1 MATVHDG
8 LVFPAVY
15 VDHCGCPFIFTGPG
29 VRFKGIRQP
38 QCPSFFFHVFFAAI
52 VKYNVVGM
60 RNFQQVLA
68 IQPLGPADQFPVQV
82 CIIQESTERHVR
94 VIGTLVFV
102 KAQGI
107 SFVFA
112 EQFPEHGVPVFFI
125 YMNIIICFCHRIW
138 GIPFVK
144 ILCLSTYIVAYGT
157 GITTEII
164 CRLPVSCMLCY
175 CSEVNL

>member
-1 MATVHDG
+1 MAAVHDG

-52 VKYNVVGM
+52 LKYNVVGT

-68 IQPLGPADQFPVQV
+68 IQPLGPAEPFLVQV
-82 CIIQESTERHVR
+82 CIVQ
-94 VIGTLVFV
+94 
-102 KAQGI
+102 AQGI

-112 EQFPEHGVPVFFI
+112 EQFSEHGVPVFFI
-125 YMNIIICFCHRIW
+125 YMNVIICFCHGDSLRQ
-138 GIPFVK
+138 GF
-144 ILCLSTYIVAYGT
+144 
-157 GITTEII
+157 
-164 CRLPVSCMLCY
+164 RLLI
-175 CSEVNL
+175 